1 VTIDAYEV
9 PVRARQ
15 GRPLPPEFGA
25 FHDAGDLLPA
35 IAGGPRMDGKRF
47 AAPLYREPTWRCIA
61 TI

>member
-1 VTIDAYEV
+1 MTIGAYEV
-9 PVRARQ
+9 PVRSSQ

-47 AAPLYREPTWRCIA
+47 AAPLYRETTW
-61 TI
+61 